1 MKVLFLFSFL
11 DLSAAQE
18 IMLRRRKKAGKG
30 IEQTDDEKDTAKL
43 DALADELI
51 SAGHVSYS
59 ILLCS

>member
-1 MKVLFLFSFL
+1 MLFLSSFL
-11 DLSAAQE
+11 DLSAAE
-18 IMLRRRKKAGKG
+18 ERKLRWAAKKAGKA

-43 DALADELI
+43 GALADELI